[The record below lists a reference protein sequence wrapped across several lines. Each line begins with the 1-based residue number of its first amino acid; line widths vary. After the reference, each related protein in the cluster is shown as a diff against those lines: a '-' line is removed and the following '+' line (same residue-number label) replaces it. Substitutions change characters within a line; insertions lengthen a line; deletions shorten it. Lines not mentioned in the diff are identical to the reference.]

1 MQNNET
7 INYYNKNAESF
18 VDGTIA
24 VDFEE
29 TQLRF
34 TAKLKE
40 GDAISEQELDY
51 GVNESETVTKLYEPI
66 DESIERVEEVYAD
79 LQDHV
84 TSDMTKERYEILTD
98 KEKVEWLG
106 MAECSVQEAIQ
117 RFISKLDSIGV
128 VYRYSDDM
136 LDEFMRLGF
145 PI

>member
-1 MQNNET
+1 MLPE
-7 INYYNKNAESF
+7 
-18 VDGTIA
+18 VDVTERELA
-24 VDFEE
+24 ATEVL
-29 TQLRF
+29 Q
-34 TAKLKE
+34 KE
-40 GDAISEQELDY
+40 GDVISEQELDY

-84 TSDMTKERYEILTD
+84 TSDMTKERYETLTD

-106 MAECSVQEAIQ
+106 IAECSVQEAIQ

>member
-1 MQNNET
+1 MLPE
-7 INYYNKNAESF
+7 
-18 VDGTIA
+18 VDVTERELA
-24 VDFEE
+24 ATEVL
-29 TQLRF
+29 Q
-34 TAKLKE
+34 KE
-40 GDAISEQELDY
+40 GDVISEQELDY